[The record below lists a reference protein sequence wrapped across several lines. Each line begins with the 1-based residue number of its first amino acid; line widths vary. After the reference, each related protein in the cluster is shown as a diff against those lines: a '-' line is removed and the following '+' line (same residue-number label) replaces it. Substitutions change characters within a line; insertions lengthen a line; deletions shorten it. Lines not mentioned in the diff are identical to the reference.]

1 MKLIK
6 KIAAIMF
13 AFMMVFSL
21 STNAKAT
28 SGSEA
33 ENPQGGSITITNAIE
48 GQEYKIYKI
57 LNLESYSY
65 DVDPKDGAYSYT
77 IADGWNGF
85 FADSGQGSNYVNVK
99 KGYVTWKNGLNDVE
113 AANLAK
119 AAIAFAQDSNN
130 NINPLQNLTK
140 TTSKNPN
147 GTFTV
152 TYSGLELGYYLVE
165 SSVGA
170 LCSLDTT
177 NSTAKIEEKNSQPT
191 LVKNIIKTN
200 GENGEEVKS
209 ITANIADIANPIHYY
224 VEITVGKGAKNYEFH
239 DKIDSGLQY
248 NEAFGKLFID
258 IATNKYDSTGN
269 LVKPAE
275 NEYTLSYD
283 SKDKKSFTLKFTD
296 SFIEKLSENDKIN
309 LKYTAIV
316 TADAKMDTALKNTAY
331 LKYGNNQQTK
341 EDHADVYTY
350 KIPVFKYTTL
360 KDRTEKKLSGAKFK
374 LYRGSKNVNN
384 IVKFDS
390 NNNTYTYNSEGTVEE
405 LESGTD
411 GYVYINGLS
420 AGTYILE
427 ETKAPDGYNKLK
439 DPITITVNQKSDGTK
454 EITAN
459 NVDATGTVKVLNNKG
474 SLLPSTGGMGTTLIY
489 LIGGALV
496 LGSGFVLMN
505 KKRAKAK

>member
-21 STNAKAT
+21 STNVKAV
-28 SGSEA
+28 SGS
-33 ENPQGGSITITNAIE
+33 QDDVDKGTITISNAIE

-57 LNLESYSY
+57 LDLESYSY
-65 DVDPKDGAYSYT
+65 DTDPKDGAYSYKLT
-77 IADGWNGF
+77 KDNWAKFFNTGAGNSYVSVEGDYVKWNST
-85 FADSGQGSNYVNVK
+85 D
-99 KGYVTWKNGLNDVE
+99 TD

-140 TTSKNPN
+140 TTSKNSN

-165 SSVGA
+165 SNVGA

-177 NSTAKIEEKNSQPT
+177 NATAKIEEKNSQPI

-200 GENGEEVKS
+200 GENSEEVKS
-209 ITANIADIANPIHYY
+209 ITANIGDIENPIHYH
-224 VEITVGKGAKNYEFH
+224 VEITVGKGAINYEFH

-258 IATNKYDSTGN
+258 ITTNKYDSTGN

-283 SKDKKSFTLKFTD
+283 SEDKKSFTLKFTD

-331 LKYGNNQQTK
+331 LNYGNSQKTK

-350 KIPVFKYTTL
+350 KIPVFKYTLNDT
-360 KDRTEKKLSGAKFK
+360 TETPLSGAKFK
-374 LYRGSKNVNN
+374 LYRGSKKVNN

-390 NNNTYTYNSEGTVEE
+390 NNNTYTYNSKGTVEE
-405 LESGTD
+405 LESGAD
-411 GYVYINGLS
+411 GYVNIQGLA

-439 DPITITVNQKSDGTK
+439 DDIIITVNQKSNGTK
-454 EITAN
+454 EIIAN

-496 LGSGFVLMN
+496 LGSGIVLAN